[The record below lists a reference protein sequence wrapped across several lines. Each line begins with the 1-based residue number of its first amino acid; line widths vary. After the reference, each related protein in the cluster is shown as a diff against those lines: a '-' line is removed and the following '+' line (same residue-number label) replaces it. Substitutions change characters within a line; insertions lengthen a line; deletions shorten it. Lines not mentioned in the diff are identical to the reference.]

1 MKFSDFNVWTPD
13 GDGLIVYN
21 TLTGALLT
29 FNRKTA
35 NTVLSAMQRDN
46 TTEIPKRYLPDLVRD
61 GVVIEDNYDEIS
73 VVKARNLLGRTQNEL
88 ILSVMMTMACNF
100 RCRYCFQPRDSRPKV
115 MNREVEHLVV
125 RLINRETKK
134 KDRVSIDWYG
144 GEPLLCF
151 DQLVRM
157 NNAIAGE
164 CKKCDTEYLV
174 SVTTNG
180 YLLTPEVIKY
190 LSGFNITHL
199 QITLDG
205 PAETHNFSRPL
216 VNGSGTFTTILS
228 NIRRAIEAGVPVV
241 VRVNVWKPN
250 IGRVGEL
257 YDILE
262 ENGLKNKVNV
272 IAKPVLSSEANP
284 CQINCLPASEAAQL
298 NLEIYQNAARK
309 GWVVLPELSQMQGHE
324 FCIVDSVGQFII
336 DPDGRLYK
344 CGERF
349 EKPESVGYLDQ
360 DGELRLDELSWTR
373 WIGKDPF
380 SFPECRA
387 CKLLPICMGGCSMK
401 RFWRPKESPC
411 VEFKYCL
418 DDLLKTMVASEANA
432 VHERRDR
439 S

>member
-1 MKFSDFNVWTPD
+1 MRFSDFNVYTPD
-13 GDGLIVYN
+13 RGGLIVYN

-29 FNRKTA
+29 FNRRTA
-35 NTVLSAMQRDN
+35 NTVLGAIQRDN
-46 TTEIPKRYLPDLVRD
+46 TTEIPKRYLLDLVRD
-61 GVVIEDNYDEIS
+61 GVVIEDNYDELS

-88 ILSVMMTMACNF
+88 ILSVMLTMACNF
-100 RCRYCFQPRDSRPKV
+100 KCRYCFQPRNPRLKAMS
-115 MNREVEHLVV
+115 REVEQRVV
-125 RLINRETKK
+125 SLIKREAKK

-144 GEPLLCF
+144 GEPLLRF
-151 DQLVRM
+151 DQLARI

-180 YLLTPEVIKY
+180 YLLIPKVVKY
-190 LSGFNITHL
+190 LSGFNVTHL

-205 PAETHNFSRPL
+205 PAETHDFSRPL
-216 VNGSGTFTTILS
+216 ANGEGTFTTVLA
-228 NIRRAIEAGVPVV
+228 NIRRAVEAGVPVV

-250 IGRVGEL
+250 IGRVDEL

-284 CQINCLPASEAAQL
+284 CQDSCMPTNEVAQL
-298 NLEIYQNAARK
+298 NLEIYQKAARK
-309 GWVVLPELSQMQGHE
+309 GWVVMPELSQMQGHE

-336 DPDGRLYK
+336 DPGGRLYK
-344 CGERF
+344 CGECF
-349 EKPESVGYLDQ
+349 DESESVGYLDQ
-360 DGELRLDELSWTR
+360 DGELRLDELSWTC
-373 WIGKDPF
+373 WIGKDPL

-387 CKLLPICMGGCSMK
+387 CKLLPVCMGGCSMK

-411 VEFKYCL
+411 VEFKYCP
-418 DDLLKTMVASEANA
+418 DDLLKTMVANEANT
-432 VHERRDR
+432 VHERRDW

>member
-1 MKFSDFNVWTPD
+1 MRFSDFNVWTPD
-13 GDGLIVYN
+13 SDGLIVYN

-29 FNRKTA
+29 FNRRTA
-35 NTVLSAMQRDN
+35 NEVLAAMQQDN
-46 TTEIPKRYLPDLVRD
+46 ITAVPKRYLLDFARD
-61 GVVIEDNYDEIS
+61 GVVIEDSYDELS
-73 VVKARNLLGRTQNEL
+73 VVKARNMLGRTQNEL
-88 ILSVMMTMACNF
+88 ILSVMLTMACNF
-100 RCRYCFQPRDSRPKV
+100 RCRYCFQSRGTRPKA
-115 MNREVEHLVV
+115 MGHEVEHRVV
-125 RLINRETKK
+125 SLISREARK

-144 GEPLLCF
+144 GEPLLRF
-151 DQLVRM
+151 SQLVRM

-164 CKKCDTEYLV
+164 CKRCDTEYLL

-190 LSGFNITHL
+190 LSGFNVTHL

-205 PAETHNFSRPL
+205 PAETHDFSRPL
-216 VNGSGTFTTILS
+216 ANGDGTFTTILS
-228 NIRRAIEAGVPVV
+228 NIRRAVEAGVPVV

-250 IGRVGEL
+250 VGRVSEL

-272 IAKPVLSSEANP
+272 VTKPVLSSEANP
-284 CQINCLPASEAAQL
+284 CQANCLPASEAAQL
-298 NLEIYQNAARK
+298 NIETYRNAATK
-309 GWVVLPELSQMQGHE
+309 GWVVLPELGQLQGHE

-336 DPDGRLYK
+336 DPNGHLYK

-349 EKPESVGYLDQ
+349 KESESVGCLER
-360 DGELRLDELSWTR
+360 DGALRLEESSWTR
-373 WIGKDPF
+373 WIGKDPL
-380 SFPECRA
+380 SFPECRV

-401 RFWRPKESPC
+401 RFWRPEEPPC

-418 DDLLKTMVASEANA
+418 NDLLKTMVASEANA
-432 VHERRDR
+432 TNERRDW